1 MKKLLTTLALSALLA
16 VSVNADIKVNG
27 QSKANTAGQQDHRSI
42 LMKDMRT
49 MLEAMEQ
56 IQRGGLYSST
66 EDMKAGVKKLQGT
79 LKSLESEEVKW
90 ILPKDQV
97 YAYQFAQKSASML
110 RLYSNDMI
118 VSIEA
123 GRMDDA
129 LEDYNQLLKQCT
141 SCHIRIRNW

>member
-1 MKKLLTTLALSALLA
+1 MKKVLTVLALASLL
-16 VSVNADIKVNG
+16 VGSVNGSENNDP
-27 QSKANTAGQQDHRSI
+27 RLE

-49 MLEAMEQ
+49 MLDSMEQ

-66 EDMKAGVKKLQGT
+66 DDMKAGVKKLQGT
-79 LKSLESEEVKW
+79 LNVLESEQIKV

-97 YAYQFAQKSASML
+97 YAYKFAQKTASML
-110 RLYSNDMI
+110 RLYSDDMI
-118 VSIEA
+118 ASIEA

-129 LEDYNQLLKQCT
+129 LEDYTQLLKQCT

>member
-1 MKKLLTTLALSALLA
+1 MKKSFTLLALSFLMAGSL
-16 VSVNADIKVNG
+16 NA
-27 QSKANTAGQQDHRSI
+27 AGTDHRSM

-49 MLEAMEQ
+49 MLDAMED

-66 EDMKAGVKKLQGT
+66 EDMKTGIKKLQGT
-79 LKSLESEEVKW
+79 LKTLESEEIKF

-97 YAYQFAQKSASML
+97 YAYKFAQKTAQML
-110 RLYSNDMI
+110 RLYSDDMI

-123 GRMDDA
+123 GRMDEA
-129 LEDYNQLLKQCT
+129 LDDYSQLLKQCT

>member
-1 MKKLLTTLALSALLA
+1 MKKIVTALALASLLFGFA
-16 VSVNADIKVNG
+16 NAAEKKDP
-27 QSKANTAGQQDHRSI
+27 RLE

-49 MLEAMEQ
+49 MLDAMEQ

-66 EDMKAGVKKLQGT
+66 EDMKSGVKKLQGT
-79 LKSLESEEVKW
+79 LKSLEGDEVKS

-97 YAYQFAQKSASML
+97 YAYKFAQKTAGML
-110 RLYSNDMI
+110 RLYSDDMI
-118 VSIEA
+118 TSIEA

-129 LEDYNQLLKQCT
+129 LEDYTQLLKQCT

>member
-1 MKKLLTTLALSALLA
+1 MKKILTAALLGMLLGGSA
-16 VSVNADIKVNG
+16 NASASDP
-27 QSKANTAGQQDHRSI
+27 RLE

-49 MLEAMEQ
+49 MMDAMEQ

-66 EDMKAGVKKLQGT
+66 DEMKAGVKKLQGT
-79 LKSLESEEVKW
+79 LKSLEGEDVKV

-97 YAYQFAQKSASML
+97 YAYKFAQKTAHML
-110 RLYSNDMI
+110 RMYSDDMI

-123 GRMDDA
+123 GKMDNA
-129 LEDYNQLLKQCT
+129 LDDYTQLLKQCT

>member
-1 MKKLLTTLALSALLA
+1 MKKLLTTLTLSAVLA
-16 VSVNADIKVNG
+16 MSAIGADK
-27 QSKANTAGQQDHRSI
+27 NTDHRSV
-42 LMKDMRT
+42 LMRDMRT
-49 MLEAMEQ
+49 MLDAMEQ

-79 LKSLESEEVKW
+79 LKTLESEEVKW
-90 ILPKDQV
+90 ILPKDQK
-97 YAYQFAQKSASML
+97 YAYQFAQKTAGML
-110 RLYSNDMI
+110 RLYSSDI
-118 VSIEA
+118 VTSIDA

>member
-1 MKKLLTTLALSALLA
+1 MKKILTTLAICSALAGSLSAA
-16 VSVNADIKVNG
+16 EK
-27 QSKANTAGQQDHRSI
+27 DHRTM

-49 MLEAMEQ
+49 MLDAMEQ

-66 EDMKAGVKKLQGT
+66 EDMKAGIKKLQGT

-90 ILPKDQV
+90 ILPKDQK
-97 YAYQFAQKSASML
+97 YAYQFAQKTASML
-110 RLYSNDMI
+110 RLYSDDMI

-123 GRMDDA
+123 GHMDEA
-129 LEDYNQLLKQCT
+129 LEDYSQLLKQCT